1 MATEQIPPAS
11 RPERV
16 LATMVAVAVGIS
28 LLSFF
33 AVMLA
38 GPLGYSLDSQFG
50 NFVVAFPLVGLPLG
64 FLLLL
69 SLLIVNGLR
78 RKRSS
83 TTNAR

>member
-1 MATEQIPPAS
+1 MANEETPEAS

-16 LATMVAVAVGIS
+16 LATMVAVTVGLS
-28 LLSFF
+28 VLSFF
-33 AVMLA
+33 AVLLA
-38 GPLGYSLDSQFG
+38 GPIGYSLKSPFG
-50 NFVVAFPLVGLPLG
+50 NFVVAFPLVGLPIG

-83 TTNAR
+83 PTKAS

>member
-1 MATEQIPPAS
+1 MAIEETPEAS

-16 LATMVAVAVGIS
+16 LATMVAVAVGLS
-28 LLSFF
+28 VVSFF
-33 AVMLA
+33 GVMLA

-50 NFVVAFPLVGLPLG
+50 YFVTAFPLVGLPLG

-83 TTNAR
+83 NTNAR

>member
-1 MATEQIPPAS
+1 MSIEETPEAS

-16 LATMVAVAVGIS
+16 LATMVAVAVGLS
-28 LLSFF
+28 VLSFF
-33 AVMLA
+33 GVMLA

-50 NFVVAFPLVGLPLG
+50 YFITAFPLVGLPLG

-83 TTNAR
+83 NTIAR

>member
-1 MATEQIPPAS
+1 MATEEIPTAS
-11 RPERV
+11 RPERI
-16 LATMVAVAVGIS
+16 LATTVAVVVGIS

-50 NFVVAFPLVGLPLG
+50 NFVVAFPLVGLPVG

-83 TTNAR
+83 TTTAG

>member
-1 MATEQIPPAS
+1 MAIEETPEAS

-16 LATMVAVAVGIS
+16 LATMVAVAVG
-28 LLSFF
+28 LSVLCFF
-33 AVMLA
+33 GVMLA
-38 GPLGYSLDSQFG
+38 GPLGYSLNSQFG
-50 NFVVAFPLVGLPLG
+50 YFITAFPLVGLPLG

-83 TTNAR
+83 NTVAR

>member
-1 MATEQIPPAS
+1 MAIEETPEAS
-11 RPERV
+11 RSERV
-16 LATMVAVAVGIS
+16 LATMVAVAVGLS
-28 LLSFF
+28 VVSFF
-33 AVMLA
+33 GVMLA

-50 NFVVAFPLVGLPLG
+50 YFVTAFPLVGLPLG

-83 TTNAR
+83 NTNAR

>member
-1 MATEQIPPAS
+1 MATEETPEAS
-11 RPERV
+11 RPERI
-16 LATMVAVAVGIS
+16 LATMVAVAVGLS
-28 LLSFF
+28 VLSFF
-33 AVMLA
+33 GVMLA

-50 NFVVAFPLVGLPLG
+50 NFVVAFPLVGLPFG

-83 TTNAR
+83 NTKAS